1 MAAFGY
7 TTSNPSKSNFAYYG
21 KVAIT
26 LLAVFALSACGKDE
40 KSDKPAA
47 PPAMPVTVIK
57 VQPTS
62 VPVTA
67 EAVGQTEGAKEVE
80 IRARV
85 GGILLKRL
93 YEEGAPVKA
102 GQAMFQIDPE
112 PFKIA
117 LAQARA
123 QLAQQQARVEQTKR
137 EEVRLKGL
145 LASQSISQ
153 REYDNATSDYAV
165 ALAALQQGQAN
176 VHEAELNLSYTRVA
190 APVSG
195 IGGRFQLSEGALV
208 SANTTLLTT
217 VVQLSPIWVRFS
229 FSDNEIQQLGGR
241 LTESNV
247 DKVTLILP
255 DGSEYKQP
263 GKINFAASQIDPLLG
278 TQQLRATFENKDHR
292 LLPGQFVRARV
303 TVGKRNNVFLVPQTA
318 VLTSDQGKF
327 VYVAN
332 AKNEVAVQPVT
343 VGDWLGTNWVI
354 LGGLHAG
361 DKVIT
366 DNIIKLRPGAPIKP
380 HAKDEGVAP
389 AAAPSQSAKSA

>member
-7 TTSNPSKSNFAYYG
+7 TTSNTSKSNFAYYG

-40 KSDKPAA
+40 KNNKPPA
-47 PPAMPVTVIK
+47 PAAMPVTVIQ
-57 VQPTS
+57 VQPTN

-67 EAVGQTEGAKEVE
+67 EAVAQTEGAKEVE

-102 GQAMFQIDPE
+102 GQTMFQIDPE

-176 VHEAELNLSYTRVA
+176 VHEAELNLSYTTVE
-190 APVSG
+190 APVNG

-241 LTESNV
+241 LTEANV

-263 GKINFAASQIDPLLG
+263 GKLNFAASQIDPWLG
-278 TQQLRATFENKDHR
+278 TQPLRATF
-292 LLPGQFVRARV
+292 
-303 TVGKRNNVFLVPQTA
+303 
-318 VLTSDQGKF
+318 
-327 VYVAN
+327 
-332 AKNEVAVQPVT
+332 
-343 VGDWLGTNWVI
+343 
-354 LGGLHAG
+354 
-361 DKVIT
+361 
-366 DNIIKLRPGAPIKP
+366 
-380 HAKDEGVAP
+380 
-389 AAAPSQSAKSA
+389 